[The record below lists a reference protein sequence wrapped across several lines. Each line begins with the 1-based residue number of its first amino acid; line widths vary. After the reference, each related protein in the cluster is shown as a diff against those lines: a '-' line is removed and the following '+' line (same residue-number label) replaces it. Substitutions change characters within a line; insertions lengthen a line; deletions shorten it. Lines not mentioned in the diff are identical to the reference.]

1 MTKSWSLYKWQ
12 QYKDYPSINYFWV
25 DPNGVIR
32 FTRSVEPIG
41 YLPAADMSNF
51 VELDLS
57 FLKKYLINQKV
68 AKVKTK
74 KMTEEQLSQ
83 GMLIL

>member
-1 MTKSWSLYKWQ
+1 MNKSWSLYKWQ

>member
-1 MTKSWSLYKWQ
+1 MNKSWSLYKWQ

-57 FLKKYLINQKV
+57 F
-68 AKVKTK
+68 
-74 KMTEEQLSQ
+74 
-83 GMLIL
+83 